1 MAVFEYTAQSNN
13 IEGEGDVETG
23 RIIARDKI
31 EAYDKLRRHDMKLL
45 RLKKLEGIS
54 AFFAGRK
61 ADIK

>member
-13 IEGEGDVETG
+13 AEGHVETG
-23 RIIARDKI
+23 RLIARDKI